1 MNVYSSPLSR
11 MLYDQAASRNMA
23 TKLIDALI
31 KAFPS
36 GLHLR
41 DKNSQIPLHLAV
53 MRKIDLDKMD
63 LLLQRSPDAVLETD
77 KYGFNCLNYA
87 VEYDAPLDVFQ
98 LLLSANVAC
107 AAHCVKGKTVLHQ
120 AIEFKRSYPVIQ
132 AIVQAYPQAARI
144 QEPIEGR
151 LPLHW
156 AIERL
161 LPLDVLE
168 CIDDANPK
176 DGASV
181 RSHKGWCS
189 IHYAVHTPTPVEVV
203 RRILRAYPDIAC
215 DTSFPLHL
223 DYQSQQQRLQQA
235 AIAARTKMVR
245 SDSRV
250 SRGSKR
256 FPLNKYGGEVGAV
269 HDGEDDVFESDR
281 FVQKHSTIGG
291 VSDAAVPASAAVV
304 VVDDTKGGSIVTKF
318 MLLHYASMHRKTL
331 YETIGEILLLTM
343 PYSVDGQFRKDHEDT
358 WAYILGE
365 CGDAYWQSIDY
376 VLTRY
381 EHDQSLVR
389 TLSEFTDKLVRKA
402 IDIAT
407 PKSLY
412 QIVRRLHYCSRFEM
426 GHGQLHKSQYCM
438 LFCATDHDVKLKR
451 KAAVVLKFSKN
462 RTTFMRDISVREM
475 VSLSDQF
482 VVPLL
487 QHYNAYSDDL
497 YRAELVR
504 NKFEEYPYLSVFK
517 AGEKDLLSIISHE
530 YLAGGRNEGLIR
542 QCCVELMRA
551 VHHLHDK
558 GIVHGSLKRE
568 SLLST
573 ISSAYMT
580 VFDP

>member
-1 MNVYSSPLSR
+1 

-23 TKLIDALI
+23 TQLIGALI

-36 GLHLR
+36 GLRLR

-120 AIEFKRSYPVIQ
+120 AIEFKRSCPVIQ
-132 AIVQAYPQAARI
+132 AIVQAYPQAARM

-151 LPLHW
+151 LALHW

-189 IHYAVHTPTPVEVV
+189 IHYAVHTPTPIEVV
-203 RRILRAYPDIAC
+203 RRILRANPDIAS
-215 DTSFPLHL
+215 DTTFPLHL

-235 AIAARTKMVR
+235 AIAARANMVR
-245 SDSRV
+245 SDSRM
-250 SRGSKR
+250 SRGRKR

-269 HDGEDDVFESDR
+269 HDGEDDAFESDR

-291 VSDAAVPASAAVV
+291 GSEAAAAAVV
-304 VVDDTKGGSIVTKF
+304 DDIEGGSIVTKF

-475 VSLSDQF
+475 VPLSDQF

-487 QHYNAYSDDL
+487 QHYNAHSDDK

-504 NKFEEYPYLSVFK
+504 NQFEDYPYLSVFK

-568 SLLST
+568 SL
-573 ISSAYMT
+573 
-580 VFDP
+580 

>member
-1 MNVYSSPLSR
+1 
-11 MLYDQAASRNMA
+11 MA
-23 TKLIDALI
+23 IQLIDALI
-31 KAFPS
+31 KAYPS
-36 GLHLR
+36 GLRLR
-41 DKNSQIPLHLAV
+41 DKNSQLPLHLAV
-53 MRKIDLDKMD
+53 MRKIDLDKME
-63 LLLQRSPDAVLETD
+63 LLLQRSPHAVLEVD

-98 LLLSANVAC
+98 LLLSADVTC

-120 AIEFKRSYPVIQ
+120 AIEFKRSCPVIR
-132 AIVQAYPQAARI
+132 AIVHAYPQATRI

-176 DGASV
+176 DGATV
-181 RSHKGWCS
+181 KSHKGWCC
-189 IHYAVHTPTPVEVV
+189 IHYAVHSPTPIEIV
-203 RRILRAYPDIAC
+203 RRILRANPDIAR
-215 DTSFPLHL
+215 DTTFPLHL
-223 DYQSQQQRLQQA
+223 DYQSQQQMLQKA
-235 AIAARTKMVR
+235 AIAARARMVR
-245 SDSRV
+245 SSDDSSRV
-250 SRGSKR
+250 VLRGSRKR

-269 HDGEDDVFESDR
+269 HDGEADAFESDR
-281 FVQKHSTIGG
+281 YVQKQHSAIGG
-291 VSDAAVPASAAVV
+291 GSEGAPAGVVVLGQTSSSSSAAAV
-304 VVDDTKGGSIVTKF
+304 DDNKGGSIATKF
-318 MLLHYASMHRKTL
+318 MLLHYASMHRTTL

-343 PYSVDGQFRKDHEDT
+343 PYSVDGHFRKDHEDT

-365 CGDAYWQSIDY
+365 CDDAYWQSIDY

-402 IDIAT
+402 IDVAT

-412 QIVRRLHYCSRFEM
+412 QIVRRLHYCSRYEM
-426 GHGQLHKSQYCM
+426 SHGQLHKSQYCM

-462 RTTFMRDISVREM
+462 RTTFIRDISVREI

-487 QHYNAYSDDL
+487 QHYNAHSDDN

-504 NKFEEYPYLSVFK
+504 NHFEDYPYLSVFK
-517 AGEKDLLSIISHE
+517 AGEKDLVSIISHE

-558 GIVHGSLKRE
+558 GIVHGSLKRK
-568 SLLST
+568 SHLY
-573 ISSAYMT
+573 ICMHA
-580 VFDP
+580 